1 MTIAV
6 LVTHGASLGQESYDG
21 ITPLNYCPL
30 KDIVRIVF
38 HTVFEGNIEAIEL
51 YISILY
57 LNVCDRK
64 LGEDRPEWIHCSP
77 PSM

>member
-38 HTVFEGNIEAIEL
+38 HTVFEG
-51 YISILY
+51 
-57 LNVCDRK
+57 K
-64 LGEDRPEWIHCSP
+64 SP
-77 PSM
+77 N